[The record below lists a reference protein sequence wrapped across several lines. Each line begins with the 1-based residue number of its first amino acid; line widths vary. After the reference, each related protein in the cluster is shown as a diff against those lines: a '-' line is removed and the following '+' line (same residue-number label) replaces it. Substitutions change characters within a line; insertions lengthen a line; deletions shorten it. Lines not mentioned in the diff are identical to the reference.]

1 MADNEKA
8 DLQIQPGNFRLVPE
22 GDIQRFNNWTLEK
35 WDFTLDIGT
44 NVQNVHLQ
52 GNPSRQV

>member
-1 MADNEKA
+1 
-8 DLQIQPGNFRLVPE
+8 VPE
-22 GDIQRFNNWTLEK
+22 GDIQRFNNWTLGK